1 MEELKVVITLKG
13 ERGTI
18 GIQAPDCDP
27 VFSLFEGGLEQ
38 ALERV
43 PGLVSEA
50 RERWG
55 QSPRYPKTKHE
66 LTPPQPARPAQP
78 APVQTRQRA
87 EQQRLF

>member
-27 VFSLFEGGLEQ
+27 VFSLFEGSLGQ

-50 RERWG
+50 RERWE
-55 QSPRYPKTKHE
+55 QNPQYPRTKHE
-66 LTPPQPARPAQP
+66 LTPPAQQPRPAQT
-78 APVQTRQRA
+78 QQRA
-87 EQQRLF
+87 QQQRLF

>member
-18 GIQAPDCDP
+18 GIQAPNCDP

-38 ALERV
+38 ALEWV

-50 RERWG
+50 TERWE
-55 QSPRYPKTKHE
+55 QSPRYPRTKHE
-66 LTPPQPARPAQP
+66 LTPPQPARP
-78 APVQTRQRA
+78 VQTVQTQQRDQ
-87 EQQRLF
+87 QQRLF